1 MSFEIRAVDGVT
13 VVEPT
18 NGRIDMET
26 SAAFKMALDG
36 VLASGARRVVLNLS
50 QVGFMDSAG
59 LGAIMSLFRQINGDG
74 SLHVCGLHPR
84 IKTLFDITR
93 LTRVVGIHPSEAEAI
108 SAARPTA

>member
-1 MSFEIRAVDGVT
+1 MAFEIRAVDGVT

-18 NGRIDMET
+18 HGRIDMET
-26 SAAFKMALDG
+26 SAAFKTALDG
-36 VLASGARRVVLNLS
+36 VLAAGHKRVVLNLS
-50 QVGFMDSAG
+50 QVAFMDSAG

-93 LTRVVGIHPSEAEAI
+93 LTRVVGVHANEDEAVT
-108 SAARPTA
+108 AARG

>member
-1 MSFEIRAVDGVT
+1 MSFDIRSVDGVT

-26 SAAFKMALDG
+26 SAAFKAALDEL
-36 VLASGARRVVLNLS
+36 LATGQKRVVLNLS
-50 QVGFMDSAG
+50 QVAFMDSAG

-93 LTRVVGIHPSEAEAI
+93 LTRVIGVHSTEAEAVD
-108 SAARPTA
+108 AARG